1 MEHDDRRNGQLLEQS
16 DDLGAIAAAVDAVLV
31 LDDGDRRP
39 VQNRCRLP
47 NRLRVAVHQVAG
59 HRSGAPGRGERGLIH
74 RHDADDRRGHVCG
87 LGHRL
92 AQRSGERCQSASRG
106 RKGGEESDD
115 VTVYSGGS
123 PRTCGVERVVCGVL
137 RPVRARSARDRP
149 HVGPPALRKRGALT
163 SPRRPWHPPC
173 APRAARVSSSGTGE
187 IGVASAS
194 HSSSSVSSVNSIR
207 TPRPAIGIGGA
218 ARRGLAFSARRRGR
232 VPVVVDA
239 GDVKPLG
246 SVRSPACTVRVM
258 TRFGYTLMTEQSGPR
273 ELVRYAV
280 AAEDAGF
287 DFEVSSDHFTPWL
300 TSQGH
305 SPHAWTVLGAVAHAT
320 SSVELMTYV
329 TCPTMRYHPAVVAQ
343 QAATLQILAE
353 GRFTLGLGS
362 GENLNEHVIGQ
373 GWPSV
378 QVRQVML
385 QEAIHLIRALHT
397 GDLIT
402 WEGDYFRVDSARI
415 WDTPDGGVPIAGR
428 RVGRQFHREIRRSR
442 GPPDRRPA
450 RGRPDQGLGRVSR
463 RAVAQDRSDAHQ
475 LGPRPEDGRR
485 SCTRSVPLVRR
496 WLGGQ
501 RRSADPRGVRGSES
515 VRAARGRLLGH
526 PLRPGSRQIVE
537 GVKEYIDAG
546 FTDVAL
552 VQVGDEGQSRFLD
565 EAAGPL
571 LERLRAL

>member
-1 MEHDDRRNGQLLEQS
+1 
-16 DDLGAIAAAVDAVLV
+16 
-31 LDDGDRRP
+31 
-39 VQNRCRLP
+39 
-47 NRLRVAVHQVAG
+47 
-59 HRSGAPGRGERGLIH
+59 
-74 RHDADDRRGHVCG
+74 
-87 LGHRL
+87 
-92 AQRSGERCQSASRG
+92 
-106 RKGGEESDD
+106 
-115 VTVYSGGS
+115 
-123 PRTCGVERVVCGVL
+123 
-137 RPVRARSARDRP
+137 
-149 HVGPPALRKRGALT
+149 
-163 SPRRPWHPPC
+163 
-173 APRAARVSSSGTGE
+173 
-187 IGVASAS
+187 
-194 HSSSSVSSVNSIR
+194 
-207 TPRPAIGIGGA
+207 
-218 ARRGLAFSARRRGR
+218 
-232 VPVVVDA
+232 
-239 GDVKPLG
+239 
-246 SVRSPACTVRVM
+246 VRVM

-362 GENLNEHVIGQ
+362 GENLNEHVIGE

-415 WDTPDGGVPIAGR
+415 WDTPDGGVPIAVAVSGDSSIEKFGDLADHLIA
-428 RVGRQFHREIRRSR
+428 VQPAADLIKAWDESHGARSR
-442 GPPDRRPA
+442 KIGQMPISWD
-450 RGRPDQGLGRVSR
+450 PDQKT
-463 RAVAQDRSDAHQ
+463 AVARAHDQ
-475 LGPRPEDGRR
+475 FRWFGGGWAVNADLPTPAGFEGASQFVRPEDV
-485 SCTRSVPLVRR
+485 S
-496 WLGGQ
+496 
-501 RRSADPRGVRGSES
+501 SAIPCGPD
-515 VRAARGRLLGH
+515 LDK
-526 PLRPGSRQIVE
+526 IVE